1 MCDFTVRLR
10 EIMAH
15 NKPST
20 SGESDLIVHKRERFR
35 GQSRNIIFN
44 VGLYTFL
51 KKLSSEHE
59 RQKIDFSKTQELT
72 VQACGKGS
80 LHTVS
85 RIIQEAKQSLK
96 EGKLFTFKLFKKTLK
111 TL

>member
-20 SGESDLIVHKRERFR
+20 SGEIDSIVHKRERFR